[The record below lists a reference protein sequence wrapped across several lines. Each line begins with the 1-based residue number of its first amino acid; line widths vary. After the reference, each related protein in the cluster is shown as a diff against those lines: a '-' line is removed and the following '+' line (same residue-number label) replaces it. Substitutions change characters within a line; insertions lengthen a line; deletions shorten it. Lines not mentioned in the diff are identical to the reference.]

1 MTGYNINR
9 AKSQIAVAL
18 VCCILGFMLAY
29 QFRIISLQ
37 ESNLNIQGDSSQITG
52 QVEQLKN
59 EKDDLNKKVNELQ
72 TKLKQYQ
79 DAAATKSGADK
90 QVVDELNS
98 LNALVGS
105 EDVQG
110 PGIIVT
116 ITPRNNTIFSSN
128 IDSISSV
135 ITDKAL
141 INLVNELRFAGAE
154 AISINNIRVTS
165 YTGIKTSGGVSNIFI
180 GTSDRISPYETIT
193 IRAIGN
199 KDTLNSEMVFPGVL
213 YNNPDIPSS
222 AYTVATPQKS
232 DNIQIPKSNKV
243 FNFQYAKPVSK

>member
-1 MTGYNINR
+1 MNKVR
-9 AKSQIAVAL
+9 SQITVAL

-37 ESNLNIQGDSSQITG
+37 ESNISLQSDSSQITG
-52 QVEQLKN
+52 QVQQLKN

-79 DAAATKSGADK
+79 DAAATKSGTDK
-90 QVVDELNS
+90 KMLEELNN
-98 LNALVGS
+98 LNALIGS
-105 EDVQG
+105 EDVSG
-110 PGIIVT
+110 PGLIIT
-116 ITPRNNTIFSSN
+116 ITPRNTIFSSG
-128 IDSISSV
+128 IDSAANV

-141 INLVNELRFAGAE
+141 TNIVNELRFAGAE

-180 GTSDRISPYETIT
+180 GTSDRISPYEAIT
-193 IRAIGN
+193 IKAIGN

-222 AYTVATPQKS
+222 AYTVASPQKS

>member
-1 MTGYNINR
+1 MNKLR
-9 AKSQIAVAL
+9 SQISVAL

-37 ESNLNIQGDSSQITG
+37 ESNISLQGDSSQITE
-52 QVEQLKN
+52 QVQQLKN
-59 EKDDLNKKVNELQ
+59 EKDDLNKKVDELQ

-79 DAAATKSGADK
+79 EAAATRSGADK
-90 QVVDELNS
+90 QVLDELNS
-98 LNALVGS
+98 LNALIGS
-105 EDVQG
+105 EDVTG
-110 PGIIVT
+110 PGIIIT
-116 ITPRNNTIFSSN
+116 ITPRNNNIFSSD
-128 IDSISSV
+128 IDSARNV

-141 INLVNELRFAGAE
+141 TNIVNELRFDGAE

-180 GTSDRISPYETIT
+180 GTSDRISPYEVIT
-193 IRAIGN
+193 IKAIGN
-199 KDTLNSEMVFPGVL
+199 KDTLNSGMVFPGVL
-213 YNNPDIPSS
+213 YNNPDIASS
-222 AYTVATPQKS
+222 AYTVASPQKS